1 MKHPLD
7 DKPGV
12 DKKLLDQA
20 KQMVMEE
27 FLKMAEERGQTV
39 VVWGCLSCGGDGVVL
54 IDKGFENFS
63 NAVEEDHKLDSPSC
77 QDFRPRDL

>member
-12 DKKLLDQA
+12 DKKLLEQA

-27 FLKMAEERGQTV
+27 FLKIAEERGKTV
-39 VVWGCLSCGGDGVVL
+39 VVWGCLTCRGDGVVL
-54 IDKGFENFS
+54 VDKGTEQFS
-63 NAVEEDHKLDSPSC
+63 NAVEKDHKLATPSC